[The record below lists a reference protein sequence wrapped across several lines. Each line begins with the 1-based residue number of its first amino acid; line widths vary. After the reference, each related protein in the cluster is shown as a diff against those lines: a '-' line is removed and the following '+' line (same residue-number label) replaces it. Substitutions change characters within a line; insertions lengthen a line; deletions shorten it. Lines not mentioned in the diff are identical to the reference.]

1 MNLEEM
7 RKRKKEL
14 GYSNKRIAELSG
26 VPLGTVQKI
35 FSGATKSP
43 RENSLKYI
51 CQVLARRT
59 SSYSP
64 NSGYGA
70 SYVKD
75 DNLAHDYNADPGI
88 PDVLI
93 DARTRSWRRQG
104 TYTIADY
111 ELLPEDF
118 RVELIDGVFYDPE
131 EPDDMDLLML
141 ASPVQ
146 KHQMLVMSLAAN
158 INTYIED
165 HHPECVVLPAP
176 ASVKLEE
183 GDSSLVEPD
192 IFVVCD
198 KSKLTG
204 KLVEGAPD
212 LIIEVLSKST
222 MSKDQIIKLSKYW
235 RAGVRE
241 YWIVDPY
248 RSEITVYHFSD
259 GTPPDIYTFDD
270 KVPVGI
276 SGGELVIDF
285 GKINE
290 RMNMIFGA

>member
-1 MNLEEM
+1 MNLEGM
-7 RKRKKEL
+7 RKRKREL

-35 FSGATKSP
+35 FSGATKAP
-43 RENSLKYI
+43 REDTLKYI
-51 CQVLARRT
+51 LQVLAYRP
-59 SSYSP
+59 Y
-64 NSGYGA
+64 GYAYAPPDGGSHVA
-70 SYVKD
+70 E
-75 DNLAHDYNADPGI
+75 DNLAYEYDADPEM

-118 RVELIDGVFYDPE
+118 RVELIDGEFFDPE

-146 KHQMLVMSLAAN
+146 KHQMVVMSISSR
-158 INTYIED
+158 INTFAEEK
-165 HHPECVVLPAP
+165 HPECVVLPAP
-176 ASVKLEE
+176 ASVKLED
-183 GDSSLVEPD
+183 GDAFLVEPD
-192 IFVVCD
+192 IAVVCD
-198 KSKLTG
+198 KTKLTG
-204 KLVEGAPD
+204 KYVNGAPD
-212 LIIEVLSKST
+212 LIVEVLSKST
-222 MSKDQIIKLSKYW
+222 MGKDKGIKLSRYW
-235 RAGVRE
+235 RTGVRE

-259 GTPPDIYTFDD
+259 GLPPDIYSFDD

-276 SGGELVIDF
+276 SGGELEIDF
-285 GKINE
+285 KAISD
-290 RMNMIFGA
+290 RMNMIFG

>member
-1 MNLEEM
+1 MNLEGM
-7 RKRKKEL
+7 RKRKREL

-35 FSGATKSP
+35 FSGATKAP
-43 RENSLKYI
+43 REDTLKYI
-51 CQVLARRT
+51 LQVLAYRP
-59 SSYSP
+59 Y
-64 NSGYGA
+64 GYAYAPPDGGSHVA
-70 SYVKD
+70 E
-75 DNLAHDYNADPGI
+75 DNLAYDYDADPEM

-118 RVELIDGVFYDPE
+118 RVELIDGEFFDPE

-146 KHQMLVMSLAAN
+146 KHQMLVMSIASR
-158 INTYIED
+158 INAFVEEK
-165 HHPECVVLPAP
+165 HPECVVFPAP
-176 ASVKLEE
+176 ASVKLESF
-183 GDSSLVEPD
+183 DTCMVEPD
-192 IFVVCD
+192 ISVVCD
-198 KSKLTG
+198 RNKLDG
-204 KLVEGAPD
+204 KLINGAPD
-212 LIIEVLSKST
+212 LIVEILSKST
-222 MSKDQIIKLSKYW
+222 MGKDKGVKLSRYW

-259 GTPPDIYTFDD
+259 GLPPDIYSFDD

-276 SGGELVIDF
+276 SGGELEIDF
-285 GKINE
+285 KAISD
-290 RMNMIFGA
+290 RMNMIFG